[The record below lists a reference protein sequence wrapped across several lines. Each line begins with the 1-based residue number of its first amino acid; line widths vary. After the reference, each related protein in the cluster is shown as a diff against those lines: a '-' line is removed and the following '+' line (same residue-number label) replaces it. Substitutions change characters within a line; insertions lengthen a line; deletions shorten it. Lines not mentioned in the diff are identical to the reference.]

1 MSVAPTART
10 GIGVIGCGAISA
22 IYLSNMQRVFSNV
35 NVVACAD
42 LDAARAAARA
52 TEFGVARALT
62 VDELLADPEVE
73 IVVNLTTPDAHTA
86 VSLAALEAGK
96 HVYSEKPLAV
106 TRQDGSLLVKAARA
120 KGLRLGCAPDT
131 VLGAGLQACAR
142 ELDRGTIGR
151 PVAAV
156 SMFLYHSHE
165 RWPAFIFR
173 RGAGP
178 LFDMG
183 PYYLTALVTL
193 LGPVQRLSCG
203 ASMPFAE
210 KPAMLGPDRPGTVR
224 VEVPTHVGATLEFAS
239 GAVASLV
246 TTVEVW
252 EPEPFRLRVYG
263 TDGTIDAPDPN
274 SFGGPVRAF
283 FPGSSGWTDLDLLPN
298 YAENSR
304 GLGVA
309 DMADALRTNRP
320 HRASG
325 ELAFHVL
332 DVMCGIVESSEAG
345 QHYTPLPTT
354 LVPPRLSEGPF

>member
-1 MSVAPTART
+1 MSAAPTATT
-10 GIGVIGCGAISA
+10 GVGVIGCGAISA
-22 IYLSNMQRVFSNV
+22 IYLSNMQRVFNNV

-42 LDAARAAARA
+42 LDPARAAARA
-52 TEFGVARALT
+52 AEFGVPRPLA
-62 VDELLADPEVE
+62 VDDLLADPEVD

-106 TRQDGSLLVKAARA
+106 TRQDGSLLVEAARA
-120 KGLRLGCAPDT
+120 RGLRLGCAPDT
-131 VLGAGLQACAR
+131 VLGAGLQTCAR
-142 ELDRGTIGR
+142 EMDRGAIGK
-151 PVAAV
+151 PVAALA
-156 SMFLYHSHE
+156 MFLYHSHE

-203 ASMPFAE
+203 ASRPFAE

-224 VEVPTHVGATLEFAS
+224 VEVPTHVSATLEFAG
-239 GAVASLV
+239 GAVASFV
-246 TTVEVW
+246 ATVEVW

-263 TDGTIDAPDPN
+263 TEGTIEAPDPN
-274 SFGGPVRAF
+274 SFGGPARTF
-283 FPGSSGWTDLDLLPN
+283 FPGAPSWTELNLLPN
-298 YAENSR
+298 YGQNSR

-332 DVMCGIVESSEAG
+332 DVMCGLVESSETG

-354 LVPPRLSEGPF
+354 LAPPRLNEGPF